1 MRTAD
6 LDILIIPGWTGSGPD
21 HWQSRWEGKL
31 PTARRVEQDD
41 WQRPLIGPW
50 TDRIAARVAEARRPV
65 VLVAHS
71 LGVQAAAHA
80 APFFAP
86 GKVVGGFLVTPP
98 SPDSILATKGIMD
111 EAFARHPSRLAF
123 PSVLVASRNDSFAR
137 FAEQEA
143 FADRVGAELID
154 AGEAGHINAA
164 SGHGPWP
171 EGLMS
176 FAGFLRK
183 LG

>member
-21 HWQSRWEGKL
+21 HWQSRWEAKL

-41 WQRPLIGPW
+41 WQRPLLTPW
-50 TDRIAARVAEARRPV
+50 TNRIAEQVAAAKRPV

-71 LGVQAAAHA
+71 LGVHAVAHA

-86 GKVVGGFLVTPP
+86 GTVLGGFLVAPP
-98 SPDSILATKGIMD
+98 SGEAIRATQGIMD
-111 EAFARHPSRLAF
+111 EAFADVPPRLTF
-123 PSVLVASRNDSFAR
+123 PSLLVASRNDSFAR
-137 FAEQEA
+137 FAESEA
-143 FADRVGAELID
+143 LADRLGAEFVD

-171 EGLMS
+171 EGLLR
-176 FAGFLRK
+176 FAGFLRN